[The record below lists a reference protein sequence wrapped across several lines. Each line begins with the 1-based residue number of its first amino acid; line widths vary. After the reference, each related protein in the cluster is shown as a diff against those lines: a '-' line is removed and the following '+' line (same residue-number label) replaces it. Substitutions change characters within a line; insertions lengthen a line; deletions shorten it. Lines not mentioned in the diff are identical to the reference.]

1 MIFENPKSLIY
12 PRYHADSGTDSTVQR
27 LVHESSRDTEMVWG
41 RCRGWWERK
50 KIQEGTQARS
60 AEVQDGRHV
69 AQRPAFQLKFIW
81 IAGKGANMVS
91 CSQLRHM

>member
-1 MIFENPKSLIY
+1 MRAPVIRKWYGEDVEVGGK
-12 PRYHADSGTDSTVQR
+12 
-27 LVHESSRDTEMVWG
+27 G
-41 RCRGWWERK
+41 RRFK
-50 KIQEGTQARS
+50 KVPTRTQVRS